1 MIDECQMVSN
11 ASVKWRAKMLELVGM
26 LELVWMLELVQMMD
40 KRVQMI
46 FFTATK
52 RPKDEEELFGL
63 VGLKEDGIERGGSGE
78 IEGEDNKGKIG
89 YLVKE
94 Y

>member
-1 MIDECQMVSN
+1 VIDECQMVSN
-11 ASVKWRAKMLELVGM
+11 ASVKWRAK
-26 LELVWMLELVQMMD
+26 MLELVQMMD

>member
-1 MIDECQMVSN
+1 MIDECQMVLN
-11 ASVKWRAKMLELVGM
+11 ASIKWRAKMLELVGM
-26 LELVWMLELVQMMD
+26 LELVQMMD

-46 FFTATK
+46 FYTATK
-52 RPKDEEELFGL
+52 RAKDEEELFGL

>member
-1 MIDECQMVSN
+1 VIDECQMVLN
-11 ASVKWRAKMLELVGM
+11 ASVKWRAK
-26 LELVWMLELVQMMD
+26 MLELVQMMD